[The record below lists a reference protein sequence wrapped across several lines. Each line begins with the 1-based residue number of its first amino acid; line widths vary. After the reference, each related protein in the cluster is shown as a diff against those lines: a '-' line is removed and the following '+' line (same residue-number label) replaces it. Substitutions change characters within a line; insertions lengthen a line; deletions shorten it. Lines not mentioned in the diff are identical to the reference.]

1 MGRLLQS
8 KETSGMNQQHCQ
20 IGKLPAILLTGLVLS
35 GCTTQAWYE
44 GNRESQRQHCREMYK
59 SADDQQKCI
68 DEINGKTFQKYQDE
82 KGATK

>member
-8 KETSGMNQQHCQ
+8 REMSGMDRQYRQ
-20 IGKLPAILLTGLVLS
+20 IGISLALLLAGLVLG

-44 GNRESQRQHCREMYK
+44 GARESQRQHCREMYK

-68 DEINGKTFQKYQDE
+68 DEVNGKTYQKYQEE